1 MAQPYRLPQSVMGS
15 SRPLAHELINP
26 ITMKQVPEILSITNK
41 KSQNGEVN
49 SEHSILTDK
58 AVTPLSAA
66 LQDGVIHRIN
76 GHDAA
81 SAYRSSDKLK
91 DLTSLVLNGDS
102 GAADVVEDPPSQH
115 ASSPIE
121 CSTENRGNKTPPRTT
136 PKKSGSPEIKLR
148 ITKTY
153 LNGKPLFESSLC
165 GDLQIGDPES
175 AQQEEE
181 KDEDKDKNR
190 EKRKRKRSMKY
201 DALLEQS
208 LAQVALVSKTSD
220 SPEEHETTEEDQDNE
235 RAKDEETKEKDKD
248 VPVKYHVGDMVWSK
262 VSGYP
267 WWACMV
273 SSDPLLSTH
282 TRVKGLHRATCR
294 QYHVQFFGEAPERAW
309 IFEKSMIPFEDF
321 QQYDELIQESAK
333 HASSKAEKNKI
344 LKPIPAKIRGQWDV
358 GISQAK
364 EAMAM
369 TREDR
374 KAKYTFVYDHDRPLL
389 PPQVAKEAGVPVEH
403 IEDRKWPTE
412 EFPSTKENLAD
423 SKGRRRRNRSAPNK
437 RQCSKPNE
445 PKTPA
450 RQCVNGTVDCIEGS
464 AQSQSTDRTSCRS
477 SDSECGAGSPM
488 AKRKPGVSTQRTRK
502 CDTAFAQFMAFC
514 QKHRDE
520 LAEEH
525 PDASGEEIEEL
536 LESQWAMLSDKQ
548 RARYNTKFS
557 IVTPIA
563 EHKSPVL
570 GSGFLA
576 GSPGPTRRKVLQESP
591 KRTTRS
597 SVSSESTRQRRLSRK
612 IIDYRE
618 DSPERGGSSKRLK
631 RNYYVDEKY
640 EFNNTGQAEI
650 CGSDGVEAG
659 EASVKNASQNSQSD
673 ISKLSDACKP
683 LKKRS
688 RASTA
693 ETLMPAVNKNPSPL
707 TVFTENE
714 TSFDGQLE
722 SADESAD
729 ETPTEA
735 SSVSSKKSQGE
746 RGGTGTAKKEGVC
759 QMCESSG
766 ELLLCEGQ
774 CCGAFHLA
782 CLGLSKLPQGKF
794 TCRECT
800 SGVHTCFVC
809 KKKGPDVKRCNVPLC
824 GKFYHEDCVRKY
836 PPTVFE
842 NKRFRC
848 PLHTCISCH
857 ASNPSNPRATKAGR
871 LMRCVR
877 CPVAYHGG
885 ETCIAAG
892 SVILTANSIIC
903 SNHFAPKKGHTHHAH
918 VNVSWCFV
926 CSRGGSLLC
935 CESCPA
941 AFHPECLS
949 IDMPEGSWY
958 CNDCKAGKKPRYKDI
973 IWVKLGSYRWWPAEI
988 CHPRNVP
995 TNIQNMKHEIGE
1007 FPVHF
1012 FGSNDYF
1019 WTHQAR
1025 VFPYME
1031 GDKGSKDNKIKSLS
1045 KAFRKALEEAAER
1058 FQDLKAQRESRE
1070 AQENERNGRKPP
1082 PYKHIRVN
1090 KPHGK
1095 AQIYTA
1101 DISEIS
1107 RCNCKPTD
1115 DHPCGLDSECLNRM
1129 LMYECHPAVCPAGVR
1144 CQNQCFS
1151 KRQYP
1156 ESQVVKTA
1164 GKGWGL
1170 ISKTDI
1176 KKGAFVNEYVGE
1188 VIDEDECRARIR
1200 FAQEHNIANFY
1211 MLTIDKDR
1219 IIDAGPKGNYCRFMN
1234 HSCQPNCETQKW
1246 TVNGDTRVGL
1256 FSLSDIP
1263 AGTELTFNYNLDCLG
1278 NEKTICRCGAPNCS
1292 GFLGVRPKNAS
1303 NGSDDRG
1310 KRGKKKMRKRKSKGE
1325 GKKEHEDE
1333 CFRCRDGGELVLCDR
1348 KVCSKSYHLSCL
1360 SLTKPPF
1367 GKWECPWHHCDVCG
1381 KLSVVFCQF
1390 CPNSFCK
1397 DHEEGTMFR
1406 STIDGRACC
1415 CEHDHCNM
1423 AEPLERCKNPET
1435 NPSLNETVKLESKNP
1450 KTSSHMPVEKAQ

>member
-15 SRPLAHELINP
+15 SRPLAQELINP
-26 ITMKQVPEILSITNK
+26 ISMKQVPEILSITNK
-41 KSQNGEVN
+41 KSQNGEVD
-49 SEHSILTDK
+49 SEHSLLTDK
-58 AVTPLSAA
+58 AVTPLSAV
-66 LQDGVIHRIN
+66 LQDGVVHRLN
-76 GHDAA
+76 GHDTT

-91 DLTSLVLNGDS
+91 DLTSLMLNGDS
-102 GAADVVEDPPSQH
+102 GAPDVVEEPLSQQ

-121 CSTENRGNKTPPRTT
+121 CSTENRGNETPPRTT

-165 GDLQIGDPES
+165 GDLQMGEAEAEP
-175 AQQEEE
+175 AQQEQE
-181 KDEDKDKNR
+181 KDEDKNR
-190 EKRKRKRSMKY
+190 EKRKRKRSVKY

-208 LAQVALVSKTSD
+208 LAEVALVSKTSS
-220 SPEEHETTEEDQDNE
+220 SPDEHEKTEEDQGNE
-235 RAKDEETKEKDKD
+235 EEKDEETKDKD
-248 VPVKYHVGDMVWSK
+248 VPVKYDVGDMVWSK

-273 SSDPLLSTH
+273 SSDPLMSTH
-282 TRVKGLHRATCR
+282 TKVKGLNRAICR

-309 IFEKSMIPFEDF
+309 IFEKSMIPFEGAH
-321 QQYDELIQESAK
+321 QYDELVQESAK
-333 HASSKAEKNKI
+333 HANSKAEKTKL
-344 LKPIPAKIRGQWDV
+344 LKPIPAKIRVQWDV
-358 GISQAK
+358 GIAQAK
-364 EAMAM
+364 EALAM
-369 TREDR
+369 TPDDR

-389 PPQVAKEAGVPVEH
+389 PPQVAKEAGVP
-403 IEDRKWPTE
+403 IELIEERKWPTE
-412 EFPSTKENLAD
+412 EFPSTKENLTD
-423 SKGRRRRNRSAPNK
+423 SKGTRRRNSRAPNK
-437 RQCSKPNE
+437 RRCSKPYE
-445 PKTPA
+445 PETPA
-450 RQCVNGTVDCIEGS
+450 KQCVNRTVDCTEGS
-464 AQSQSTDRTSCRS
+464 ARSQSIDRTSCRS
-477 SDSECGAGSPM
+477 SDSESGTGSPV
-488 AKRKPGVSTQRTRK
+488 AKRKQGASTQRTRK

-525 PDASGEEIEEL
+525 PDAAGEEIEEL

-557 IVTPIA
+557 IVTPVT
-563 EHKSPVL
+563 EHKSPVS
-570 GSGFLA
+570 GSGFSV

-618 DSPERGGSSKRLK
+618 DSPERIGSSKRLK
-631 RNYYVDEKY
+631 RNYYEDEKY
-640 EFNNTGQAEI
+640 DFNNTGLAEA

-659 EASVKNASQNSQSD
+659 ETSSVINASQNSQSD

-688 RASTA
+688 RASTT
-693 ETLMPAVNKNPSPL
+693 ETLVPAVSKNPSPL

-746 RGGTGTAKKEGVC
+746 RGSSGAAKKEGVC
-759 QMCESSG
+759 QVCENSG

-794 TCRECT
+794 MCRECT

-809 KKKGPDVKRCNVPLC
+809 KKNGPDVKRCIVSLC

-857 ASNPSNPRATKAGR
+857 ATNPSNPRATKGR
-871 LMRCVR
+871 MMRCVR

-892 SVILTANSIIC
+892 SVMLAANSIIC
-903 SNHFAPKKGHTHHAH
+903 TNHFAPKKGYSHHAH

-941 AFHPECLS
+941 AFHPECLN

-1031 GDKGSKDNKIKSLS
+1031 GDKGSKDNKIKGLS
-1045 KAFRKALEEAAER
+1045 KAFRKALQEAAER
-1058 FQDLKAQRESRE
+1058 FQDLKAQRETRE

-1082 PYKHIRVN
+1082 PYRHIRVN
-1090 KPHGK
+1090 KAFGK

-1176 KKGAFVNEYVGE
+1176 KKGIFVNEYVGE

-1292 GFLGVRPKNAS
+1292 GFLGVRPKSAS
-1303 NGSDDRG
+1303 NGSDYKG
-1310 KRGKKKMRKRKSKGE
+1310 KRGKKKMRKRKSKSD

-1348 KVCSKSYHLSCL
+1348 KTCSKAYHLSCL

-1381 KLSVVFCQF
+1381 KPSVVFCQF

-1406 STIDGRACC
+1406 STLDGRACC

-1435 NPSLNETVKLESKNP
+1435 NLSLNETVKSESKNP
-1450 KTSSHMPVEKAQ
+1450 KTSNYMPVEKAQ

>member
-1 MAQPYRLPQSVMGS
+1 MAQPYRLPKNVIGS
-15 SRPLAHELINP
+15 SQSMAQELINP
-26 ITMKQVPEILSITNK
+26 ISIKQVPEILGITNK
-41 KSQNGEVN
+41 KTQNGEVD
-49 SEHSILTDK
+49 SELSILTDK

-66 LQDGVIHRIN
+66 LQDGVIHRLN
-76 GHDAA
+76 GHDATTA
-81 SAYRSSDKLK
+81 CRSSDKLK
-91 DLTSLVLNGDS
+91 DLTSLMLNGDS
-102 GAADVVEDPPSQH
+102 GMPSVVEESPSPH
-115 ASSPIE
+115 ASSPVE

-165 GDLQIGDPES
+165 GDLQIGDFES
-175 AQQEEE
+175 TRQEQQE
-181 KDEDKDKNR
+181 KDEEQEKNQD
-190 EKRKRKRSMKY
+190 KRKRKKSVKY

-208 LAQVALVSKTSD
+208 LSELALVSKTSS
-220 SPEEHETTEEDQDNE
+220 SPDERVKVEEDQVNE
-235 RAKDEETKEKDKD
+235 EDKDEDIKEKD
-248 VPVKYHVGDMVWSK
+248 VPVKYDVGDMVWSK

-267 WWACMV
+267 WWACMI
-273 SSDPLLSTH
+273 SSDPILGTH
-282 TRVKGLHRATCR
+282 TKVKVVSKSTCR

-309 IFEKSMIPFEDF
+309 IFEKSMIPFLGAH
-321 QQYDELIQESAK
+321 QYDELIQESAK
-333 HASSKAEKNKI
+333 HASSKAEKNKL
-344 LKPIPAKIRGQWDV
+344 LKPIPARIRLQWDI
-358 GISQAK
+358 GIAQA
-364 EAMAM
+364 ENALAM
-369 TREDR
+369 TPENR
-374 KAKYTFVYDHDRPLL
+374 KAKYTFVYDCDRPLL
-389 PPQVAKEAGVPVEH
+389 PPQVAKEAGVPVELV
-403 IEDRKWPTE
+403 ENSKWPTE
-412 EFPSTKENLAD
+412 DLPAPKDSLSS
-423 SKGRRRRNRSAPNK
+423 SKGARRRNGAPNK
-437 RQCSKPNE
+437 RRCSKGYECKIPSKE
-445 PKTPA
+445 CLT
-450 RQCVNGTVDCIEGS
+450 RTVDSTEGS
-464 AQSQSTDRTSCRS
+464 AQSYSTDRTSCRS
-477 SDSECGAGSPM
+477 SDSESCASSPM
-488 AKRKPGVSTQRTRK
+488 AKRKHGVASQRTRK
-502 CDTAFAQFMAFC
+502 CDTVLAQFMAFC

-520 LAEEH
+520 LTEER
-525 PDASGEEIEEL
+525 PDASAEEIEEL
-536 LESQWAMLSDKQ
+536 LESQWALLSDKQ

-557 IVTPIA
+557 IVTPVT
-563 EHKSPVL
+563 EHKSPSS
-570 GSGFLA
+570 GSNFRT
-576 GSPGPTRRKVLQESP
+576 GSPGPTRRRVLQDSP

-597 SVSSESTRQRRLSRK
+597 SVTSESTRQRRISRK
-612 IIDYRE
+612 VIDYRE
-618 DSPERGGSSKRLK
+618 DSPERISTSKRLK
-631 RNYYVDEKY
+631 RSYHEDEKY
-640 EFNNTGQAEI
+640 DFSKTDQAEA
-650 CGSDGVEAG
+650 CGSDGIETG
-659 EASVKNASQNSQSD
+659 ETLPTYTNTSQSSQSE

-693 ETLMPAVNKNPSPL
+693 ETLVPAVSKNPSPL
-707 TVFTENE
+707 TVLTENE
-714 TSFDGQLE
+714 TSFDGQQE
-722 SADESAD
+722 SGDESAD
-729 ETPTEA
+729 ETPTEV

-746 RGGTGTAKKEGVC
+746 RGGSGAARKEGVC
-759 QMCESSG
+759 QVCENSG
-766 ELLLCEGQ
+766 DLLFCEGQ
-774 CCGAFHLA
+774 CYGAFHLA
-782 CLGLSKLPQGKF
+782 CLGRSKLPQGKF
-794 TCRECT
+794 MCRECT

-809 KKKGPDVKRCNVPLC
+809 KKNGPDVKRCIVPLC

-857 ASNPSNPRATKAGR
+857 AINPSNPRPTKGR
-871 LMRCVR
+871 MMRCVR
-877 CPVAYHGG
+877 CPVAFHGG

-903 SNHFAPKKGHTHHAH
+903 TNHFSPKKGYTHHAH

-941 AFHPECLS
+941 AFHPECLN
-949 IDMPEGSWY
+949 IDTPEGSWY

-1025 VFPYME
+1025 VFPYVE
-1031 GDKGSKDNKIKSLS
+1031 GDKGSKDNKIKGLS

-1058 FQDLKAQRESRE
+1058 FQDLKAQRETRE

-1090 KPHGK
+1090 KPFGK

-1129 LMYECHPAVCPAGVR
+1129 LMYECHPAVCPAGAR

-1170 ISKTDI
+1170 ITKTDI
-1176 KKGAFVNEYVGE
+1176 KKGTFVNEYVGE

-1256 FSLSDIP
+1256 FSLCDIS

-1278 NEKTICRCGAPNCS
+1278 NEKTVCKCGAPNCS

-1303 NGSDDRG
+1303 NGSDDKG
-1310 KRGKKKMRKRKSKGE
+1310 KRRKKKIRKRKSKNE
-1325 GKKEHEDE
+1325 GKKAHEDE

-1348 KVCSKSYHLSCL
+1348 KACSKAYHLSCL

-1381 KLSVVFCQF
+1381 KPSVVFCQF

-1397 DHEEGTMFR
+1397 DHEEGTMFK
-1406 STIDGRACC
+1406 STLDGLACC

-1423 AEPLERCKNPET
+1423 AEPLERCKNLDIY
-1435 NPSLNETVKLESKNP
+1435 PSPNETVKLESKNP
-1450 KTSSHMPVEKAQ
+1450 KTSNRTPVNKAQ